1 MISKFI
7 SFQCEGAEW
16 IYDTDDD
23 NEPLSKSL
31 PLQNQLLEM
40 KINPEKQS
48 TTNIYKQVTKKSNGV
63 TQMIALIGGQHLA
76 LGERRNK
83 KKVKKGDF
91 VPFRRPAPPKRVKRG
106 HSFVV

>member
-31 PLQNQLLEM
+31 PLQNQLLQM

-83 KKVKKGDF
+83 K
-91 VPFRRPAPPKRVKRG
+91 R
-106 HSFVV
+106 